1 MISAKSLLYQAI
13 VASSVSVLFYSC
25 DVIGQNRV
33 KGNGHVIKEERQ
45 VVPFQRI
52 KVEGSMNVYLT
63 QGAAKAAV
71 IEAEDNIAP
80 LVELV
85 EEDGRLIVRLKRGVS
100 ISTHK
105 DLNVFLTT
113 PEINEA
119 SLAGSGDLKL
129 DGKFT
134 SRSDVKFNLS
144 GSGNLKGEINAPAV
158 KASIAGSG
166 DMFLK
171 GETKEVN
178 LSIAGSGNFEADE
191 LLSENVSVNIAGS
204 GDADVYASV
213 KLDAKIAGSG
223 NVNYKGTPQ
232 ISSSVAGSGS
242 ISKK

>member
-171 GETKEVN
+171 GETKDVN

>member
-1 MISAKSLLYQAI
+1 MISTKSLLCQAI
-13 VASSVSVLFYSC
+13 VASSASVLLYSC

-45 VVPFQRI
+45 VAPFHRI

-85 EEDGRLIVRLKRGVS
+85 EEEGRLVVRLKRGVS

-113 PEINEA
+113 PEVNEA

-134 SRSDVKFNLS
+134 SRSDVKFSLS

-166 DMFLK
+166 DMNLK
-171 GETKEVN
+171 GETKEMS
-178 LSIAGSGNFEADE
+178 LSIAGSGNFEGDE
-191 LLSENVSVNIAGS
+191 LLSENVNVNIAGS

-242 ISKK
+242 ISKR

>member
-1 MISAKSLLYQAI
+1 MISTKSLLCQATM
-13 VASSVSVLFYSC
+13 AFSAAVLLYSC
-25 DVIGQNRV
+25 DVTGQNRV

-45 VVPFQRI
+45 VAPFHRI

-80 LVELV
+80 LVELAD
-85 EEDGRLIVRLKRGVS
+85 EDGRLIVRIRRGVS

-105 DLNVFLTT
+105 ELNVYLTT
-113 PEINEA
+113 PEVDDA

-129 DGKFT
+129 DGRFT
-134 SRSDVKFNLS
+134 SRSDVKFSLS

-166 DMFLK
+166 DMKLK
-171 GETKEVN
+171 GETKDVN
-178 LSIAGSGNFEADE
+178 LSIAGSGNFEGDE
-191 LLSENVSVNIAGS
+191 LLSENVNVNIAGS

-213 KLDAKIAGSG
+213 KLEAKIAGSG

-232 ISSSVAGSGS
+232 ISSSVAGSGN
-242 ISKK
+242 INKR

>member
-1 MISAKSLLYQAI
+1 MISAKSLLCQAI

-171 GETKEVN
+171 GETKDVN